1 MQKLLFTI
9 ILLSLNITLNAQTGS
24 IELSSGGFS
33 FVPAFTSKEPNL
45 IINASTNLDK
55 KLTGHLMYTMRIKS
69 MTPNTIALITRY
81 KLLNKKFKA
90 SLGLH
95 IPAMQ
100 VSEDYKVTS
109 LFGQELNTSYPVS
122 GKVTLGVFL
131 LNGVARNSDFKALF
145 SAFNVNYH
153 KDKWNLLSQG
163 YYLDNGNLT
172 GVAESISYDI
182 DKHFQA
188 KAFANYTITD
198 QFFIGTIGVNYR
210 L

>member
-1 MQKLLFTI
+1 MQKSFI
-9 ILLSLNITLNAQTGS
+9 FILLITISLSLSAQTGS

-33 FVPAFTSKEPNL
+33 FVPAFTSREPNL
-45 IINASTNLDK
+45 IINAGTNPEK
-55 KLTGHLMYTMRIKS
+55 KLTGHLMYTMRVKS

-90 SLGLH
+90 SLGIH

-100 VSEDYKVTS
+100 VTEDYAVTS
-109 LFGQELNTSYPVS
+109 LFGQELTTSYPVS
-122 GKVTLGVFL
+122 EKVTLGVFL
-131 LNGVARNSDFKALF
+131 LNGLARNSDFKALF

-153 KDKWNLLSQG
+153 KDNWNLLSQA

-172 GVAESISYDI
+172 GIAESIYYDI

-198 QFFIGTIGVNYR
+198 RFFIGTIGLNYR

>member
-1 MQKLLFTI
+1 MQKLLFI
-9 ILLSLNITLNAQTGS
+9 ILIIASNISLTAQTGS

-33 FVPAFTSKEPNL
+33 FIPAFTSKEPNI
-45 IINASTNLDK
+45 IINAGTNPSK
-55 KLTGHLMYTMRIKS
+55 KLTGHIMYMMRVKS
-69 MTPNTIALITRY
+69 MTPNTIVLITRY
-81 KLLNKKFKA
+81 KLIDKKFKTTF
-90 SLGLH
+90 GLH

-100 VSEDYKVTS
+100 VKEDYTVTS
-109 LFGQELNTSYPVS
+109 FFGQELNASYPISDKLTV
-122 GKVTLGVFL
+122 GAFI
-131 LNGVARNSDFKALF
+131 LNGNGRNSDFKALF
-145 SAFNVNYH
+145 SALNLNYR
-153 KDKWNLLSQG
+153 KNKWNLLSQG

>member
-1 MQKLLFTI
+1 MQKLLFSI
-9 ILLSLNITLNAQTGS
+9 ILLSLSITLNAQTGS

-55 KLTGHLMYTMRIKS
+55 KLTGHLMYTMRVKS

-81 KLLNKKFKA
+81 KLFNKKFKA

-122 GKVTLGVFL
+122 EKVTLGVFL